1 MSPSKNSHI
10 GTFEL
15 HNSKIM
21 KYQDPVSNIMSS
33 KLITVN
39 RDTHNLRDVSEIFR
53 KEKIRHIPVMDGHE
67 LIGIISRN
75 DVMRLSFGGVF
86 MAEAEEQTIL
96 DMLTVEQIM
105 SHKPRCV
112 EHDTPIGAVA
122 RILVDEKFHSLPVL
136 KNGELKGIVTSTD
149 IIEYMLAE

>member
-1 MSPSKNSHI
+1 
-10 GTFEL
+10 
-15 HNSKIM
+15 
-21 KYQDPVSNIMSS
+21 MSS